1 MPVKKLTNLGDGVFF
16 SVCMTLG
23 VFTVGVVVC
32 LARSFPKFEY
42 QAMFGGSLWAIG
54 NLCVVPIV
62 KSIGLALGM
71 MIWSGA
77 CMLSGWASARF
88 GILGLDKEE
97 VSMPGLN
104 GFGVALACLALY
116 VASKID
122 GTTNSNSNS
131 SSSSNSNS
139 TSGMRRIDVDE
150 EREDNAFLNKEGS
163 QLMGRENEFCVS
175 SVCISAYVIRQRC
188 LLQFSRKATPSNMIA
203 TMKIKTF
210 EQGAA
215 ADSTS

>member
-1 MPVKKLTNLGDGVFF
+1 MSSVSEKKRVRLCDQKLVQFPHKTTQNILLIIKRGAKESTMDSDGVLGYACCLVAAIFFGSNYVPVKKLTNLGDGVFF

-32 LARSFPKFEY
+32 LMRSFPKFEY

-97 VSMPGLN
+97 VSRPGLN
-104 GFGVALACLALY
+104 GFGVTLASVLL
-116 VASKID
+116 
-122 GTTNSNSNS
+122 
-131 SSSSNSNS
+131 
-139 TSGMRRIDVDE
+139 RP
-150 EREDNAFLNKEGS
+150 
-163 QLMGRENEFCVS
+163 LM
-175 SVCISAYVIRQRC
+175 
-188 LLQFSRKATPSNMIA
+188 LLIV
-203 TMKIKTF
+203 
-210 EQGAA
+210 E
-215 ADSTS
+215 